1 MHRQSRMVPF
11 VFGLALGVLCTIFL
25 PQYVRPYLPESVMG
39 KETVVKGTV
48 MAKEKKGVALLL
60 AVNTSQGALLAT
72 FTKKGDEVNLLVNEK
87 DHVEF
92 TLEKYKPFIDD
103 PNITRVVKAEQ
114 ISSPEPEKAS
124 ATPAKPASKVTN
136 EVKQR
141 TQGKP
146 SPPAATSKRTAEMQQ
161 QSRESVPPAPANKGA
176 EQ

>member
-1 MHRQSRMVPF
+1 MFPF

-25 PQYVRPYLPESVMG
+25 PQYVRPYLPESFTG

-48 MAKEKKGVALLL
+48 LAKEKKGNVLLL
-60 AVNTSQGALLAT
+60 TVNTSGGALLAT

-87 DHVEF
+87 DNVEF

-103 PNITRVVKAEQ
+103 PKITRVVKAEQ

-124 ATPAKPASKVTN
+124 VAPAKPAGKITK
-136 EVKQR
+136 EVKPR

-146 SPPAATSKRTAEMQQ
+146 SPPAAASKGTTEVQQ
-161 QSRESVPPAPANKGA
+161 QSRESVPPAPGDKGA
-176 EQ
+176 DQ